1 MKKNIFK
8 IALPLMLITAFA
20 LNLPPQKDKK
30 EKPAKEHN
38 QKPGKPIK
46 ANDQGN
52 KGNQGNKNNAGN
64 KQDNSN
70 NPGNNGKNKSKE
82 NRNKGN
88 RGNDNALYSMK
99 WNRDNFKDRK
109 KLKDQKK
116 VTICHKINRTG
127 EHPVSLTVSENAV
140 KAHLNHGDVRGEC
153 PVVNDR
159 RFSNIFLRN
168 RADYYNLLENTQGKA
183 YYSRSILDYALER
196 LTTSRLQLATM
207 RNNNLAA
214 EDIQRKEAT
223 VVELEQNV
231 SVLQTL
237 LNVAVGLVASRL
249 Q

>member
-1 MKKNIFK
+1 MKKNFFK
-8 IALPLMLITAFA
+8 ITLPLMLITAFA

-30 EKPAKEHN
+30 DKPAKAQN

-46 ANDQGN
+46 ANEQGN

-64 KQDNSN
+64 KQDNRDNSN
-70 NPGNNGKNKSKE
+70 NGNSKSKE
-82 NRNKGN
+82 NRNNGN
-88 RGNDNALYSMK
+88 NGNDNALYSMK
-99 WNRDNFKDRK
+99 WNRDNYKDRK
-109 KLKDQKK
+109 KIKDQKK

-127 EHPVSLTVSENAV
+127 ELPVSLTVSENAV
-140 KAHLNHGDVRGEC
+140 KAHLNHGDVMGEC

-168 RADYYNLLENTQGKA
+168 RTDYYNLLENTQGKA

-196 LTTSRLQLATM
+196 LTTSRSQLAIM

-231 SVLQTL
+231 SLLQTL